1 MKIEKLEILP
11 EKDGAGLPQFDPNS
25 KEKIICNSDY
35 DNKGV
40 KMFNPSRFTVTRT
53 VAWPSQEVTKRDS
66 PELHHAGA
74 IEPSTLNLELFLD
87 SYDNDLPREKKKSV
101 REITDKL
108 IKLTHVIDTKH
119 RPPVCRLTWGNV
131 GNMSGFFQGVLEN
144 LVLVFSL
151 FLENGTPV
159 RATATCT
166 FKAWTPNEQDL
177 KNQSLMSAD
186 VAKVWIVKRGQTL
199 ASIAMH
205 EYGNP
210 GKWRP
215 IAMANGIDNPA
226 MLEPG
231 TVLLLPAIRSA

>member
-1 MKIEKLEILP
+1 MEIEKLEILP
-11 EKDGAGLPQFDPNS
+11 EKDGAGLPQFDPQS

-87 SYDNDLPREKKKSV
+87 SYDNDLPPEKKKSV

-151 FLENGTPV
+151 FFGERHASSRHRNVHVQGMDAERRGLEKSKPHVGRCGEGMDSQAGPDIGLYRNARV
-159 RATATCT
+159 RQPGQMATY
-166 FKAWTPNEQDL
+166 
-177 KNQSLMSAD
+177 
-186 VAKVWIVKRGQTL
+186 RYGQW
-199 ASIAMH
+199 H
-205 EYGNP
+205 
-210 GKWRP
+210 
-215 IAMANGIDNPA
+215 
-226 MLEPG
+226 
-231 TVLLLPAIRSA
+231 